1 MSIINQRWKKGPFSK
16 EEDEIIIQRRVEA
29 SQMTSTGRIC
39 NGLWTSIGL
48 ELNRS
53 CTTIHWRWNSVLSKD
68 KRVISLLENKKYN
81 GE

>member
-39 NGLWTSIGL
+39 KGLWTSIGM
-48 ELNRS
+48 EINRNYN
-53 CTTIHWRWNSVLSKD
+53 TIRQRWNSVLSKD
-68 KRVISLLENKKYN
+68 KSVISLLENKKYN

>member
-1 MSIINQRWKKGPFSK
+1 LKKRPFSK

-48 ELNRS
+48 EINRNYN
-53 CTTIHWRWNSVLSKD
+53 TINWRWNSVLSKD
-68 KRVISLLENKKYN
+68 KSVISLLENIKDN